1 MSEVDQEKIP
11 NLDTPYYIPIIM
23 GSIVHYYYQV
33 KSYSSLQG
41 FFLSRIILFSGG
53 NSRQIDPVPCGAIDE
68 FHHGEIATIQSPN
81 YPRWK
86 TV

>member
-1 MSEVDQEKIP
+1 MIRVIP
-11 NLDTPYYIPIIM
+11 FT
-23 GSIVHYYYQV
+23 H
-33 KSYSSLQG
+33 G
-41 FFLSRIILFSGG
+41 FFWGRIILFSRG